1 MLKNKKGLTGVLYS
15 RCVKSHNTAEEWEVL
30 SCSQNNNYNIYIYII
45 SIYFFFN
52 LELLLPPQKSLVAKL
67 LPPTLL
73 TSWYYY
79 IVKFHIKIAVRL
91 FSLPETLLLSFN
103 EGAASFSRGACA
115 GIDQTIY
122 IP

>member
-1 MLKNKKGLTGVLYS
+1 MFSIQDVLKVITLQ
-15 RCVKSHNTAEEWEVL
+15 KSGRYCPVPKT
-30 SCSQNNNYNIYIYII
+30 IITKYIYVYFI
-45 SIYFFFN
+45 SIYFFN

-67 LPPTLL
+67 FPPTLL